1 MYIIDSSRSCL
12 VLLVYHSMIDKLHI
26 LSGLR
31 TTHGFILVLFICL
44 FVLLYFYLVFFFPLR
59 SNTTGA
65 KILSY
70 YLGLQN
76 TNGDSV
82 KSLIKH

>member
-1 MYIIDSSRSCL
+1 M
-12 VLLVYHSMIDKLHI
+12 
-26 LSGLR
+26 SGLTGLPLYDRQVAYLVR
-31 TTHGFILVLFICL
+31 TQDNSWVYFSVVHLFICFAL
-44 FVLLYFYLVFFFPLR
+44 FLFSVFFPLR

>member
-1 MYIIDSSRSCL
+1 MGNYVNTRQHKVTFCPTGLPLCYRQAASPVYKNSGQVMGLPMGFFSLWLQWFSSL
-12 VLLVYHSMIDKLHI
+12 N
-26 LSGLR
+26 
-31 TTHGFILVLFICL
+31 
-44 FVLLYFYLVFFFPLR
+44 

>member
-1 MYIIDSSRSCL
+1 MDIPLSSFR
-12 VLLVYHSMIDKLHI
+12 VV
-26 LSGLR
+26 
-31 TTHGFILVLFICL
+31 CL
-44 FVLLYFYLVFFFPLR
+44 FVLLFFFLFSAFSLR
-59 SNTTGA
+59 SNAVGV